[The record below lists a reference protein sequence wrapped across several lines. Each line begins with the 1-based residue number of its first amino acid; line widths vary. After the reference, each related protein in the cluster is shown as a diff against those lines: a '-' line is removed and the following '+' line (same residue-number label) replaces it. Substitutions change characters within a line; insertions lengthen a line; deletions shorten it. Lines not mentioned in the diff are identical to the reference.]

1 MAKDPYKYFRVEARE
16 LLDGLARELLA
27 LEKGASGKETVGRLL
42 RLAHTLK
49 GAARVVKQ
57 PTVADMAHK
66 TEDVLAPFRD
76 GEAAVTKA
84 AFGEALALVDGMSAA
99 VAALKSA
106 EEIQEASGAAARP
119 PAAPP
124 ATEAPFETV
133 RLDIGELDALLEGLC
148 EASAQLSRL
157 RRDGAGFDRAVLL
170 AERLLEQTAAA
181 GPAEKTRALAQD
193 LRDALRGLGRTF
205 GSGLEGQE
213 RELAALRE
221 SADALRL
228 LPAAGLFAPL
238 ERVVRDA
245 AQALGKEV
253 DFEAVGGGVRL
264 DGHVLQAVRDCFV
277 HVLRNAVGH
286 GIETAAE
293 RAAASKPPRGRVAL
307 AVERRGHRVAFI
319 CSDDGRG
326 LDVAGIRRV
335 ALARGLAEE
344 SELNSLGL
352 EEAVRLILH
361 GGVSTTGRVT
371 ELSGRGVGLDAV
383 RAAAERLKGELRVSS
398 RPGAGATVELI
409 VPVTL
414 SSQTVLTAVVDGQAY
429 GLPLDSIRG
438 VLLIRDADIARSPD
452 GDSAMFQDRS
462 VPLLPLARALKRPRA
477 AAAGDGAGPA
487 LVLEHRG
494 QRAAFSVDSLR
505 GAASVLVRPA
515 PALAAARALVSGV
528 TFDADGH
535 PQLVL
540 DAAALLAASAER
552 GAAPAVP
559 SPEKRPPVLIID
571 DSMTTRM
578 LEASILESAGYEVEL
593 AVSAEEAM
601 AKSRQSPFSLFL
613 VDVEMPGMNGFE
625 FVAAAAADAALRGIP
640 AILVSSRNAPEDLR
654 RGREAGAKAYMV
666 KSEFNQEALLQTI
679 RGLIG

>member
-27 LEKGASGKETVGRLL
+27 LEKGAPGKETVGRLL

-49 GAARVVKQ
+49 GAARVVRQ
-57 PTVADMAHK
+57 PAVADMAHK
-66 TEDVLAPFRD
+66 AEDVLAPFRD

-84 AFGEALALVDGMSAA
+84 AIGEALALVDGMSAA
-99 VAALKSA
+99 VAGLKSA
-106 EEIQEASGAAARP
+106 EEIQNASGAAALP

-133 RLDIGELDALLEGLC
+133 RLDIGEVDALLEGLC

-157 RRDGAGFDRAVLL
+157 RRDGAGFDRAMLL

-181 GPAEKTRALAQD
+181 GPVEKTRALAQD
-193 LRDALRGLGRTF
+193 LRDALRGLSRTV
-205 GSGLEGQE
+205 GSALEGQE

-277 HVLRNAVGH
+277 HVMRNAVGH

-307 AVERRGHRVAFI
+307 TVERRGHRVAFI

-326 LDVAGIRRV
+326 IDVAGIRRV
-335 ALARGLAEE
+335 ALARGLAAE

-383 RAAAERLKGELRVSS
+383 RAAAERLKGEVRVSS
-398 RPGAGATVELI
+398 RPGAGAAVELI

-429 GLPLDSIRG
+429 GLPLDSVRG
-438 VLLIRDADIARSPD
+438 VLMIRDVDIARSPD

-462 VPLLPLARALKRPRA
+462 VPLLTLARALKRPR
-477 AAAGDGAGPA
+477 AAGDGAGPA

-494 QRAAFSVDSLR
+494 ERAAFSVDSLH

-552 GAAPAVP
+552 GGAPAVP
-559 SPEKRPPVLIID
+559 PPEKRLPVLIID

-601 AKSRQSPFSLFL
+601 AKSRQSRFSLFL

-666 KSEFNQEALLQTI
+666 KSEFDQEALLQTI